1 MTRDRGPALV
11 LTDDEIELIKITIAA
26 TEITG
31 PVGDMLTHSRPA
43 AGGRRVTGSY
53 EDFDAL
59 LGSLFVE
66 VKGYLRIEEENREMG
81 MVKPLDGSIA
91 TKLQAAERLRQNDW
105 NELKEPTTMV
115 AWEDS
120 IGGWA

>member
-11 LTDDEIELIKITIAA
+11 LTDDEIELIKRTVVA

-31 PVGDMLTHSRPA
+31 PVGGLIARSRPA
-43 AGGRRVTGSY
+43 VGGRGITGSY

-66 VKGYLRIEEENREMG
+66 VNGYLRIEEEDRELG
-81 MVKPLDGSIA
+81 IVKPQNVSTA
-91 TKLQAAERLRQNDW
+91 TKLQALYEKI
-105 NELKEPTTMV
+105 E
-115 AWEDS
+115 S
-120 IGGWA
+120 YIG